1 MASVNRPVGQSDLH
15 GDIRLA
21 SLGTRRFEI
30 DAGKAQTADRVVG
43 SDGLGI
49 ALDGPRMEEGSEISS
64 LPSAGWSMKFRRPMP
79 GKKTPLWLW
88 PNLLSLDAPLV
99 AVAWL
104 FMFAQAWQVNYL
116 SWQSYLALAL
126 GVWVVYVLDKLL
138 DRKIRATD
146 DPLIGSRHEFHARH
160 RKWFVGG
167 VVVALIAIAAIV
179 FTVLPVELL
188 INYTRGQPPRLENIL
203 SSYAGPAI
211 LLVMAFFAMVLRSAE
226 STEVPFFR
234 NLVAG
239 LAFGY
244 GTAMM
249 AHIYVPTQGMWS
261 LLFSR
266 EMLGFAILCV
276 LNITAIHLWE
286 HSRMS
291 DDPEQKA
298 ADELSLT
305 LPLLVVGGVSLVFAY
320 QDNPGMFRSGGGVD
334 EHRPFFYAILVA
346 AALLQVINRSR
357 HRFSLDAQRT
367 LADLAMVAPLPLF
380 LIFSAG

>member
-1 MASVNRPVGQSDLH
+1 MP
-15 GDIRLA
+15 
-21 SLGTRRFEI
+21 
-30 DAGKAQTADRVVG
+30 DRK
-43 SDGLGI
+43 
-49 ALDGPRMEEGSEISS
+49 P
-64 LPSAGWSMKFRRPMP
+64 
-79 GKKTPLWLW
+79 PLWLW

-104 FMFAQAWQVNYL
+104 FMFAKAWQVNYMN
-116 SWQSYLALAL
+116 WQTYLALGL

-138 DRKIRATD
+138 DRKIRPVD
-146 DPLIGSRHEFHARH
+146 DPLIASRHEFHARH
-160 RKWFVGG
+160 RKWFLAG
-167 VVVALIAIAAIV
+167 VVLALVAILVIV

-188 INYTRGQPPRLENIL
+188 VDHSGGQRSIL
-203 SSYAGPAI
+203 GDVMMSYLGPAI
-211 LLVMAFFAMVLRSAE
+211 LLVVAFFAMVLKSGE
-226 STEVPFFR
+226 SHEIPYFR

-239 LAFGY
+239 MAFGY

-249 AHIYVPTQGMWS
+249 AHIYVPTQGMYS

-266 EMLGFAILCV
+266 EMLGFGMLCV

-298 ADELSLT
+298 ADELALT

-320 QDNPGMFRSGGGVD
+320 HDNPGMFQGGGEGT

-357 HRFSLDAQRT
+357 RRFSLDAQRA
-367 LADLAMVAPLPLF
+367 LADLAMIAPLPLF
-380 LIFSAG
+380 LIFAAG

>member
-1 MASVNRPVGQSDLH
+1 
-15 GDIRLA
+15 
-21 SLGTRRFEI
+21 
-30 DAGKAQTADRVVG
+30 
-43 SDGLGI
+43 
-49 ALDGPRMEEGSEISS
+49 
-64 LPSAGWSMKFRRPMP
+64 MP
-79 GKKTPLWLW
+79 DKKPPLWLW

-104 FMFAQAWQVNYL
+104 FMFAQAWQVNYMN
-116 SWQSYLALAL
+116 WQSYLALGL

-138 DRKIRATD
+138 DRKIRAVD

-167 VVVALIAIAAIV
+167 VIIALIAILVIV
-179 FTVLPVELL
+179 FTVLPVDLL
-188 INYTRGQPPRLENIL
+188 INYTRGETPRLANII
-203 SSYAGPAI
+203 SSYVGPAI
-211 LLVMAFFAMVLRSAE
+211 LLVAAFFAMVLKSGE
-226 STEVPFFR
+226 SHEVPYFR

-239 LAFGY
+239 MAFGY

-266 EMLGFAILCV
+266 EMLGFGILCV

-298 ADELSLT
+298 ADEMSLT

-320 QDNPGMFRSGGGVD
+320 QDNPGMFESGQGEG

-346 AALLQVINRSR
+346 AALLQVINRTR
-357 HRFSLDAQRT
+357 QRFSLDAQRT
-367 LADLAMVAPLPLF
+367 LADLAMIAPLPLF